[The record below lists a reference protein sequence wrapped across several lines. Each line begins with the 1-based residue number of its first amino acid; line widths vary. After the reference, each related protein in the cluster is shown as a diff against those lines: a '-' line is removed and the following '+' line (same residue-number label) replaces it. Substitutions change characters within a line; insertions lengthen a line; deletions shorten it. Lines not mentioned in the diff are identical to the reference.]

1 MTSEEIFDIW
11 APPHA
16 TWSAW
21 VKPVLF
27 AEAGKIRDDRPSV
40 SDWSETGTETVTYS
54 ANTALVIDLPGR
66 DSVLLGLAL
75 AGQGY
80 RPVPLFNTCCGQN
93 ALVPAETIPP
103 LLAKGA
109 SYLAGLDL
117 PDDAPPAFL
126 LDCGRMKGNAAP
138 SPGRFDNRWLVFP
151 QDFPSATFLQS
162 HRIDG
167 VQLIQP
173 SGDQPQDDLAHV
185 LRRWQEAGLPVKV
198 LNPGGTATP
207 RAIEVRRP
215 PRYRALFYRL
225 FAALGLRRN
234 SAGGFG
240 AIVPHPS
247 SG

>member
-1 MTSEEIFDIW
+1 
-11 APPHA
+11 
-16 TWSAW
+16 
-21 VKPVLF
+21 
-27 AEAGKIRDDRPSV
+27 
-40 SDWSETGTETVTYS
+40 
-54 ANTALVIDLPGR
+54 
-66 DSVLLGLAL
+66 
-75 AGQGY
+75 
-80 RPVPLFNTCCGQN
+80 
-93 ALVPAETIPP
+93 
-103 LLAKGA
+103 
-109 SYLAGLDL
+109 
-117 PDDAPPAFL
+117 
-126 LDCGRMKGNAAP
+126 MKGSAAP

-162 HRIDG
+162 HRIDS

-240 AIVPHPS
+240 AVVPHPS